1 MFEAEDTKIDQCEKH
16 GEFTNEYMDYGPMGK
31 RWTGCPKC
39 AEEARLQR
47 QEESKRE
54 EEEKRRQD
62 WIQTRLKHSRIP
74 KKFEGKSFDDFEAI
88 NPKAEARKSAVME
101 YADTVCSKDHGGK
114 SLIMVGKLGNGKT
127 HLACALLAD
136 VIRRTGNMGKY
147 VTFSEVVRRVKA
159 SWKNDSD
166 ETEEQVYQSLAKP
179 LLLIIDEVGMQNFT
193 EFEQTVAY
201 EVINARYL
209 EELPT
214 VLVTNLQAK
223 DLSPTIGER
232 AVDRLRE
239 GGGKALDFDWDS
251 YRSGGKS

>member
-1 MFEAEDTKIDQCEKH
+1 MFEAEETKNDHCQKH
-16 GEFTNEYMDYGPMGK
+16 GDFINEYMDYGPIGK
-31 RWTGCPKC
+31 RWNGCPEC
-39 AEEARLQR
+39 ADEARAQK
-47 QEESKRE
+47 EEQSRRE
-54 EEEKRRQD
+54 EEENRRQE
-62 WIQTRLKHSRIP
+62 WVRARLKNSHIP
-74 KKFEGKSFDDFEAI
+74 KKFQDKSFDNFQPI
-88 NPKAEARKSAVME
+88 NAKAEARKAAVME
-101 YADTVCSKDHGGK
+101 YADTVCSKEHGGK

-136 VIRRTGNMGKY
+136 VIKRTASTGKY

-159 SWKNDSD
+159 SWKSGSE
-166 ETEEQVYQSLAKP
+166 ETEEQVYRGLSNP

-239 GGGKALDFDWDS
+239 GGGKALDFDWES
-251 YRSGGKS
+251 YRAGVRS